1 MLSCNTTSCDAESLC
16 TRRLPTLLAVLAGS
30 VLSAGVHAAP
40 PTIINLGVLPGGLSS
55 NGSAVS
61 NDGTVVTGY
70 SNLIIDNSV
79 RAHAFRWTSSSGM
92 VNLGVPLGLQ
102 TSAANSM
109 DFAGLAVAGN
119 ASNRQFRWT
128 ISGGM
133 QNIGILPGGTLGL
146 ATGISGDGSIVC
158 GWSNAPD
165 GNVYATRWTSSGG
178 LVNIGTLPGGSQ
190 GAAAYGISSD
200 GSIIVGGST
209 WTGTGFRACRW
220 LPGNV
225 IQNINTIAVVSD
237 SRSIAIS
244 RNNAV
249 IVGTATI
256 GGVERVFRYTNVM
269 SDLGWPAGT
278 LSSSPNQTNYDGKV
292 ITGRCSV
299 GLNQW
304 RAMYWSTNTGMQ
316 NLNTYLTALGTNMT
330 GWVLNDS
337 WGVSGDG
344 SAIAGTGEY
353 FGQTRAFLIQ
363 GLPCPTVPIVT
374 NDPTATTVCRAPGSS
389 ATLSVGIDA
398 PGAVEYQ
405 WYVDAAGTAGG
416 MPLTQPFYADPSTGI
431 TFEVSGFNGPDLTIS
446 GMRAAGPIKDIR
458 FHVETTNPC
467 GTVSS
472 SSARVSLC
480 ESDFNCDGF
489 LDFTDFDSFVNA
501 FEVGETMADFNT
513 DGFIDFTDFDGF
525 VGSFELG
532 CS

>member
-1 MLSCNTTSCDAESLC
+1 
-16 TRRLPTLLAVLAGS
+16 LPVLLALLAGTAIAA
-30 VLSAGVHAAP
+30 SAQAAP
-40 PTIINLGVLPGGLSS
+40 PTILNLGVLPGGISS

-70 SNLIIDNSV
+70 SNLVIANSV

-133 QNIGILPGGTLGL
+133 QNLGVLPGGTLGL

-158 GWSNAPD
+158 GWSNAGD

-178 LVNIGTLPGGSQ
+178 LVPLAVLPGGTQ
-190 GAAAYGISSD
+190 GASAYGISSD
-200 GSIIVGGST
+200 SSIIVGGST
-209 WTGTGFRACRW
+209 WSGSGYRACRW
-220 LPGNV
+220 LPGNI
-225 IQNINTIAVVSD
+225 IQNINTIPAVSD
-237 SRSIAIS
+237 SRAFAIS
-244 RNNAV
+244 RNNSV
-249 IVGTATI
+249 IVGGATI

-278 LSSSPNQTNYDGKV
+278 LSSSASQTNYDGKV
-292 ITGRCSV
+292 ITGRASV

-304 RAMYWSTNTGMQ
+304 RAIYWSTNTGMQ

-344 SAIAGTGEY
+344 SAIAGTGE
-353 FGQTRAFLIQ
+353 FNGQTRAFLIQ

-374 NDPTATTVCRAPGSS
+374 SDPTAMTVCRAPGSS
-389 ATLSVGIDA
+389 ATLSVGVDA
-398 PGAVEYQ
+398 PGAVQYQ
-405 WYVDAAGTAGG
+405 WYVDAPGTAGG
-416 MPLTQPFYADPSTGI
+416 IPLTQPFYADPFTGI
-431 TFEVSGFNGPDLTIS
+431 TFHVAGFNGPDLTIS
-446 GMRAAGPIKDIR
+446 DMRAAGPIKDIR
-458 FHVETTNPC
+458 FHAETTNPC
-467 GTVSS
+467 GTVNS
-472 SSARVSLC
+472 SSARVALC
-480 ESDFNCDGF
+480 ESDYNCDGF

-501 FEVGETMADFNT
+501 FEVGETTADFNT

-532 CS
+532 C